1 MTVTERMMAPS
12 DETSSD
18 RNGAP
23 RRPDRG
29 SLGGWLLTGFFTLG
43 ALFMFSGAVGHSHAP
58 LAHPVAAHLGW
69 ILAGLSPLGAYIAL
83 ILISRRSRS
92 VRWSLFSLTM
102 AALVLLA
109 QHTLGM
115 LLLLY
120 GLGDRRLLLG

>member
-1 MTVTERMMAPS
+1 MDAS

-23 RRPDRG
+23 KRRGLG
-29 SLGGWLLTGFFTLG
+29 SLGGWMLAGFLTL
-43 ALFMFSGAVGHSHAP
+43 AYLFMYSGAVGHSSAP
-58 LAHPVAAHLGW
+58 LAHPIAAHLGW
-69 ILAGLSPLGAYIAL
+69 ILAGLSPLTAYIAL

-92 VRWSLFSLTM
+92 VRWTLFSLLL

-109 QHTLGM
+109 QQGLGM

-120 GLGDRRLLLG
+120 GLGDQPLHLG